1 MKKILKWVG
10 IIVVVIIVIGIFS
23 GGSKTNTSKTTTS
36 GSVTEAPVKPSGVTM
51 EQFNSISEG
60 MTYDEVVKALG
71 SEGEVQSSN
80 EIGGIKTVM
89 YMWKGTSLG
98 SNMNAT
104 FQDGK
109 MMSKAQ
115 FGLK

>member
-10 IIVVVIIVIGIFS
+10 IIFLIFVVIGVLS
-23 GGSKTNTSKTTTS
+23 GGSKNSTSKTS
-36 GSVTEAPVKPSGVTM
+36 PSATVVPQKAKGVTM
-51 EQFNSISEG
+51 EQFTTIKEG
-60 MTYDEVVKALG
+60 MTYEEVVAVLG
-71 SEGEVQSSN
+71 SEGEVLSSN
-80 EIGGIKTVM
+80 EVGGYKTVM
-89 YMWKGTSLG
+89 YKWDGAAVM

-104 FQDGK
+104 FQNGK